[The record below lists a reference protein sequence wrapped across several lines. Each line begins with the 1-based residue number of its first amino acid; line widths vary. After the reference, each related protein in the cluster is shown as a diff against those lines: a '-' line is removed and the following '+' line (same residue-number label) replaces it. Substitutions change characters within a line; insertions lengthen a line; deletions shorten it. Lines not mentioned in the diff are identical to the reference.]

1 MTRKQVGKERVHLA
15 YTSTVL
21 FIIERTQA
29 RKETR
34 GRNSKRSHKEVILTG
49 LFHIYWLVPYRLLS
63 LLSYNTWDNHPRYD
77 TTNRDLFFPVTIIN
91 PEKQPTG

>member
-1 MTRKQVGKERVHLA
+1 MTQSNLVQ
-15 YTSTVL
+15 
-21 FIIERTQA
+21 FIVPYHSPSLPEVRAEIQA